1 MALRKNE
8 SIEDYLECIL
18 ILGEKKPVVRGVDV
32 ANEMGFKK
40 SSVSVAMK
48 NLREK
53 GHITVSEEGYISLT
67 ETGKQ
72 IAEMI
77 YERHT
82 LLTEWFVNIGI
93 DPKIASDDA
102 CKVEHD
108 ISGESFEAIKKYVM
122 SQRVN
127 CAGCDHYVRS
137 NSK

>member
-18 ILGEKKPVVRGVDV
+18 ILGDKKPVVRGVDV

-53 GHITVSEEGYISLT
+53 EYITVSEEGYICLT
-67 ETGKQ
+67 ETGRQ

-77 YERHT
+77 YERHR
-82 LLTEWFVNIGI
+82 LLTEWFVKIGI
-93 DPKIASDDA
+93 DPKIAADDA
-102 CKVEHD
+102 CRVEHD
-108 ISGESFEAIKKYVM
+108 ISQESFDAIKKYIM
-122 SQRVN
+122 SQP
-127 CAGCDHYVRS
+127 AD
-137 NSK
+137 

>member
-77 YERHT
+77 YERHR
-82 LLTEWFVNIGI
+82 LLTDWFVKIGI
-93 DPKIASDDA
+93 DPKTAADDA

-108 ISGESFEAIKKYVM
+108 ISKESFDATI
-122 SQRVN
+122 
-127 CAGCDHYVRS
+127 D
-137 NSK
+137 